1 MGKIK
6 IYGLTH
12 NFWRSQTVHLAYTR
26 LHSSV
31 SWSRVIQTI
40 LGIFQ
45 KIAVQH
51 MAQWYFLNAVDRYP
65 EMYQVYSKNRQCWL
79 APHKAAKVIL
89 ASPIYK
95 ACLK

>member
-12 NFWRSQTVHLAYTR
+12 NFWRSQTVHFAYTR

-31 SWSRVIQTI
+31 SWSRAIQTI

-45 KIAVQH
+45 KIAAQY
-51 MAQWYFLNAVDRYP
+51 MAQWSFLKAVERNP
-65 EMYQVYSKNRQCWL
+65 EMYQVYSKNSAQ
-79 APHKAAKVIL
+79 
-89 ASPIYK
+89 
-95 ACLK
+95 